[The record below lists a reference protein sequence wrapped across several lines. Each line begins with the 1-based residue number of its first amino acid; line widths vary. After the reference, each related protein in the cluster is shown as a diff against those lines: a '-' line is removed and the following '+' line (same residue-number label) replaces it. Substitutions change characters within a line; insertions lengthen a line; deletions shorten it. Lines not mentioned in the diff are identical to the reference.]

1 MNIFNKSHDCKE
13 ELRTFKLKATPI
25 RLSVT
30 SFLEKTQHPIDAN
43 SIISFLKTENIKV
56 DPATIFRM
64 MNDFV
69 KSGFAKEIR
78 FEKGKARYELASK
91 GDHHH
96 LICESCGKIDAIS
109 DNFIP
114 ELEKEIEDKHKFL
127 VKRHTLEFF
136 GLCKDCLK
144 STQQIKDK

>member
-13 ELRTFKLKATPI
+13 ELRGFNLKATPI
-25 RLSVT
+25 RLSVIK
-30 SFLEKTQHPIDAN
+30 FLEGTQHPSDTS
-43 SIISFLKTENIKV
+43 SIIAFLKKENIKV

-69 KSGFAKEIR
+69 KSGMAREIQ
-78 FEKGKARYELASK
+78 FEKGKARYELTSK

-96 LICESCGKIDAIS
+96 LICESCGKIDAIL

-114 ELEKEIEDKHKFL
+114 DLEKEISEKHEFM

-136 GLCKDCLK
+136 GLCKNC
-144 STQQIKDK
+144 KD